1 MKGSDLLKIAIIQS
15 IEKLRSEKT
24 IFHGKT
30 KDDLLINDSMYV
42 YLTINSFSTIAL
54 FLNIYY
60 KKKFPL
66 IVIENLEPLNKEEH
80 DDLPF

>member
-1 MKGSDLLKIAIIQS
+1 MLAISQS

-54 FLNIYY
+54 FLNTYY
-60 KKKFPL
+60 KKKFPP
-66 IVIENLEPLNKEEH
+66 IVIENLESLNKEEH

>member
-54 FLNIYY
+54 FLNTYY
-60 KKKFPL
+60 KKKFPP